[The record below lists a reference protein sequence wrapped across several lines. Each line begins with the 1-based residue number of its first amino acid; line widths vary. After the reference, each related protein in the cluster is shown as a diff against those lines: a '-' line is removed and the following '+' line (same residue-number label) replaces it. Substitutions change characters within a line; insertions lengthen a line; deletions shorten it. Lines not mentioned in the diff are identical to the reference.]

1 MEQVELQRQL
11 ATLEDRLIRM
21 THTRENRL
29 YLDCEAEESLGINEY
44 LFTDCG
50 LRFTIITALETDQ
63 GFEVLY
69 HYSNDET
76 GCMVT
81 VRALI
86 RDRQAPTLQSVTPLI
101 PGAEWIEREVHDLLG
116 IKFEGHPNL
125 RRLILA
131 DDWPQGVYPLHKEHQ
146 DEKVA
151 H

>member
-1 MEQVELQRQL
+1 MEQAELQRRL
-11 ATLEDRLIRM
+11 ETLKDRLIQTTATTDR
-21 THTRENRL
+21 RL
-29 YLDCEAEESLGINEY
+29 YLDCEAAESLGLNAY

-50 LRFTIITALETDQ
+50 LRFTIITAIDTDH

-69 HYSNDET
+69 HYANDET
-76 GCMVT
+76 GCIVT

-86 RDRQAPTLQSVTPLI
+86 RDHQTPKIQSITPMI

-116 IKFEGHPNL
+116 IEFEGHPNL
-125 RRLILA
+125 KRLILA
-131 DDWPQGVYPLHKEHQ
+131 DDWPQGVYPLRKEHR